1 MEWITIKRIK
11 QSWFWLQFY
20 WYVHFSIDLCPR
32 FSHFGFYIRN
42 LIIAPSSSTPSSH
55 YHHERVDKLEINA
68 NLHANTLKQKN
79 TLKQITSNYYW
90 IHILCGDFFMR
101 TFFPTE
107 IFSLCVV
114 NFMIPLKIERE
125 FECNV
130 TRLIALPFTS
140 SNRLKVLIDC
150 HWAAFNSNEN
160 WLHFECDRMCGLVM
174 L

>member
-1 MEWITIKRIK
+1 MDHNKTNQTIVILIAILLICA
-11 QSWFWLQFY
+11 FFN
-20 WYVHFSIDLCPR
+20 R
-32 FSHFGFYIRN
+32 FMPTFLTFRFLYQKSDHRT
-42 LIIAPSSSTPSSH
+42 IIINAVISLS
-55 YHHERVDKLEINA
+55 HHERVDKLEINA
-68 NLHANTLKQKN
+68 N
-79 TLKQITSNYYW
+79 TLKQITSNYYC

-130 TRLIALPFTS
+130 TRLIALPFMS

-150 HWAAFNSNEN
+150 H
-160 WLHFECDRMCGLVM
+160 
-174 L
+174 

>member
-1 MEWITIKRIK
+1 MCIF
-11 QSWFWLQFY
+11 QSIY
-20 WYVHFSIDLCPR
+20 AHV
-32 FSHFGFYIRN
+32 SHISVFISE
-42 LIIAPSSSTPSSH
+42 IWSSH
-55 YHHERVDKLEINA
+55 HHHQRRHLTISSWASRQVGNQCKSRCKYFETKKYFETNHIKLLLN
-68 NLHANTLKQKN
+68 
-79 TLKQITSNYYW
+79 SY
-90 IHILCGDFFMR
+90 FMR
-101 TFFPTE
+101 WFFHADIFPTE

-174 L
+174 S

>member
-1 MEWITIKRIK
+1 MDHNKTNQTIVILIAILLICA
-11 QSWFWLQFY
+11 FFN
-20 WYVHFSIDLCPR
+20 R
-32 FSHFGFYIRN
+32 FMPTFLTFRFLYQKSDHRT
-42 LIIAPSSSTPSSH
+42 IIINAVISLS
-55 YHHERVDKLEINA
+55 HHERVDKLEINA
-68 NLHANTLKQKN
+68 NLDANTLKQKY
-79 TLKQITSNYYW
+79 TLKQITLNYYW
-90 IHILCGDFFMR
+90 IHILCGDFFLR

-174 L
+174 S